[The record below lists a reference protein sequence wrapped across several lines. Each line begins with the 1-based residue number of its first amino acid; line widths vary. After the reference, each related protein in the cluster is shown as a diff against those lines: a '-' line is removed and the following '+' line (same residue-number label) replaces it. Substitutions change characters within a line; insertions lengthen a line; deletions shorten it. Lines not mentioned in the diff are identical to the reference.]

1 MNRYGP
7 KVYLGPN
14 VTALGATYLTNDV
27 GYKSPTGWRGALGAY
42 LRYWQD
48 FNGAGDRTIDILT
61 VYPLGAG
68 GTANFQALG
77 VLAST
82 LAVTAAAPTKT
93 NSVATPTVSVVSGSP
108 LVTRSSGSFVAD
120 GAIKGMGF
128 TAASALT
135 LGSSIISVDPTR
147 LVLDR
152 PATGTNAALAGRITN
167 VPDVVRECIFPF
179 ISAVTG
185 QITWPC
191 DGLNFGFHGVGGTID
206 LTGLMIEAWPIFDGS
221 ELTPSAAMREVQGL
235 A

>member
-14 VTALGATYLTNDV
+14 VTALGAAYLTNDA

-42 LRYWQD
+42 MRWWQD
-48 FNGAGDRTIDILT
+48 FNGAGDRTIDIIT
-61 VYPLGAG
+61 VYPVGPGGAANFNALGA
-68 GTANFQALG
+68 
-77 VLAST
+77 LAPT
-82 LAVTAAAPTKT
+82 MAVAAAAPVKA
-93 NSVATPTVSVVSGSP
+93 SSIATPTVSVTSGSP

-120 GAIKGMGF
+120 GAVKGMGF

-135 LGSSIISVDPTR
+135 LGSTILSVDPTR

-152 PATGTNAALAGRITN
+152 PATATNASLVGRITN
-167 VPDVVRECIFPF
+167 VPDVVRECIFMF
-179 ISAVTG
+179 LTVGSG
-185 QITWPC
+185 QISWPM
-191 DGLNFGFHGVGGTID
+191 DGINFGFHGVGGTAD
-206 LTGLMIEAWPIFDGS
+206 LTGLMLEVWPIFDGS

>member
-14 VTALGATYLTNDV
+14 VTALGAAYLTTDN

-61 VYPLGAG
+61 VYPLGPG
-68 GTANFQALG
+68 GAVNFQALG

-82 LAVTAAAPTKT
+82 LAVTAAAPTKAA
-93 NSVATPTVSVVSGSP
+93 SIATPTVSVVAGSP
-108 LVTRSSGSFVAD
+108 IVTRASGDFVAD
-120 GAIKGMGF
+120 GAIKGMGLS
-128 TAASALT
+128 AATALT
-135 LGSSIISVDPTR
+135 LGSSILSVNPTR

-152 PATGTNAALAGRITN
+152 PATGTNASLAGRITN
-167 VPDVVRECIFPF
+167 VPDVVREAIFPF
-179 ISAVTG
+179 ISAVAG

-191 DGLNFGFHGVGGTID
+191 DGLNFGFHGTGGAAD
-206 LTGLMIEAWPIFDGS
+206 VTGLMLEAWPIFDGS
-221 ELTPSAAMREVQGL
+221 ELTGSAAMREVQGL